1 VVAHLSD
8 HPGAQETFDIVLNMV
23 QDFLNDAGVRVLPL
37 DVAAGQYRALRFR
50 PSMGWLQMR

>member
-8 HPGAQETFDIVLNMV
+8 QAGAQETFDIVLSMV
-23 QDFLNDAGVRVLPL
+23 QDFLVDAGVRVLPL
-37 DVAAGQYRALRFR
+37 DVAAGQERALRFR